1 MLSLTKWTEVKLD
14 TSLNDRK
21 SYIYWVIEFITSK
34 YIVVRDNLTNLS
46 YTTHEFKRVS
56 KPDVMKMSG
65 IQNLYLR
72 QL

>member
-21 SYIYWVIEFITSK
+21 SYIYWVIEYITSK

-46 YTTHEFKRVS
+46 YTTQEFKRVS